1 MKSGYSKTITTLV
14 IIIFMSISSSPLYPA
29 GKTVLKVGGKVLVE
43 FKTGNMVNIK
53 GEEFKY
59 NRIKKNKRLKIVS
72 EKGNEGVFV
81 KRYGTKIRL
90 RDLEGNLIHL
100 IRKAGN
106 YYKVKTVMGTE
117 LAVIKKENGK
127 ITVSN
132 RESNSIYNVV
142 PEQGNIVFKDK
153 NGSTVFTLEGETNPF
168 HASFLALTPLS
179 LLERVACYLTYR

>member
-1 MKSGYSKTITTLV
+1 MKPGYWKTIAILTV
-14 IIIFMSISSSPLYPA
+14 IIFITFCSSLLYPA

-53 GEEFKY
+53 GEKFKY
-59 NRIKKNKRLKIVS
+59 NCIKKDKRLKIVNENS
-72 EKGNEGVFV
+72 NEGVFF

-90 RDLEGNLIHL
+90 RDLNGNLIHL

-106 YYKVKTVMGTE
+106 SYKVKTVMGKE
-117 LAVIKKENGK
+117 LAVIKNENGK

-132 RESNSIYNVV
+132 HDSNSIYQVA
-142 PEQGNIVFKDK
+142 PERGNIVFKDK

-168 HASFLALTPLS
+168 PASFLALTPLS